1 MARGEIIRKLFQSF
15 SRNEREG
22 FYAAAMELIQ
32 EEKSKNHNL
41 LAKDLERILQNGH
54 SKALPAS
61 NTLYKNY
68 PEVPKDRETGLSLID
83 IKPFDLTW
91 DDVVLNQNNLAI
103 LQRVTLENRKQEVLE
118 AYGLRPKS
126 KLLFCGPPG
135 CGKTLTAKVLSGV
148 LGIPLVY
155 VNLTAVFSSYLGE
168 TATNLK
174 KIFDYVE
181 KGEWV
186 VLFDEFDAIA
196 RDRNT
201 LNEHG
206 EVKRLVN
213 SLLQLID
220 TSSSNSLFIAA
231 TNHESLLDSAVW
243 RRFDEVL
250 FFGKPNL
257 KLRTALLERYLSRIR
272 HSSINL
278 ENFAADLEK
287 ATGADIERICI
298 DTIKTVIL
306 RGDRELTHA
315 DLKTAV
321 ERYLERNRIIANSEK
336 SVEAEN
342 CESV

>member
-22 FYAAAMELIQ
+22 FHAAAMELIQ

-41 LAKDLERILQNGH
+41 LARDLERILQNGH
-54 SKALPAS
+54 SKAITVS

-68 PEVPKDRETGLSLID
+68 PEVPKDRETGLSLIV

-91 DDVVLNQNNLAI
+91 NDVVLNQDNLEI

-118 AYGLRPKS
+118 AYGLCPKS

-135 CGKTLTAKVLSGV
+135 CGKTLTAKVLSGT

-155 VNLTAVFSSYLGE
+155 ANLTAVFSSYLGE

-220 TSSSNSLFIAA
+220 TSNSNSLFIAA
-231 TNHESLLDSAVW
+231 TNHESLLDNAVW

-250 FFGKPNL
+250 FFGKPDVE
-257 KLRTALLERYLSRIR
+257 LRTALLKRYLSRIR
-272 HSSINL
+272 HSGIDL
-278 ENFAADLEK
+278 ENFAADLEA

-315 DLKTAV
+315 DLKTSV
-321 ERYLERNRIIANSEK
+321 ERYSERNRIIANSEK
-336 SVEAEN
+336 SLEAE
-342 CESV
+342 EL